1 MYLLPSERASG
12 VPDDSPRSNE
22 TSLLRPPQPPRMVD
36 ILSGIVDFVAS
47 NPLPILLVV
56 ALLLVVFR
64 LYLFFRRT
72 VKEFRRGMDDA

>member
-1 MYLLPSERASG
+1 
-12 VPDDSPRSNE
+12 
-22 TSLLRPPQPPRMVD
+22 MVD